1 MRGPSPS
8 PLRGRH
14 FHCREWALEKLRR
27 CLDARGGG
35 GGGGL
40 GGGGESRL
48 VSSSASAS
56 AAAVGVLMTGG
67 PGAGKTALCTELVWP
82 QSAAGR
88 ASGLAPRCLA
98 WHFCQREDE
107 GSVAV
112 WRFVLSLVEQ
122 ARASALLPPAY
133 AHALGSPDVAPT
145 LEPLHCQRDPDD
157 TFRRYFLFAIYRYYL
172 TNVSVTVI

>member
-27 CLDARGGG
+27 CLDARGDCN
-35 GGGGL
+35 
-40 GGGGESRL
+40 ESR
-48 VSSSASAS
+48 AS
-56 AAAVGVLMTGG
+56 VGVLMTGG
-67 PGAGKTALCTELVWP
+67 PGAGKTALSTETLWP
-82 QSAAGR
+82 QSDAGR

-122 ARASALLPPAY
+122 TRASPLLPPAY
-133 AHALGSPDVAPT
+133 GHMLGSPDIAPT

-157 TFRRYFLFAIYRYYL
+157 TFRRSSYVPFMLLSF
-172 TNVSVTVI
+172 